1 VLVDRHDEYARQAGH
16 ADLPDRDVR
25 QTVVGVEDL
34 GDHVVLAEHPPEAHM
49 ILSTLPDIP
58 GRQFEI
64 RGVVVVDG
72 DVTVG
77 GKSKPLVGASMQ
89 AIAKQAS
96 RLSAN
101 AVIDIKI
108 TRMSTSS
115 WALTGTA
122 VLVRD

>member
-1 VLVDRHDEYARQAGH
+1 
-16 ADLPDRDVR
+16 
-25 QTVVGVEDL
+25 
-34 GDHVVLAEHPPEAHM
+34 M